1 MWGKCLFMHW
11 KYHRARNKKLVAGA
25 SLLGV
30 GYADLRKLN

>member
-1 MWGKCLFMHW
+1 MHW
-11 KYHRARNKKLVAGA
+11 KYHRARHKKLVLGA